1 MHVHAVSMVR
11 MSITCNAKSQSVAS
25 SRTTVPVT
33 ACHGVR
39 HVSSCRDVDGV
50 LRRANQTEFGLAAGV
65 FTRDINKVQWVG

>member
-1 MHVHAVSMVR
+1 M
-11 MSITCNAKSQSVAS
+11 
-25 SRTTVPVT
+25 PVT